1 VDYESARAIGA
12 EGERL
17 VAETLQ
23 RLSVRYGFRQLDNVL
38 LKVGKVTAEIDHL
51 LVDQHGIVLVE
62 SKVRGA
68 AFIRGNDAEKSWTA
82 CYPGGRNK
90 RFQNPIRQNQ
100 WHDAALR
107 QVLRDS
113 GMELEPDYIDTL
125 VVFVGAELS
134 GLSLRK
140 NDRQR
145 VLDVGELED
154 YFAKRAEPSDL
165 RPPLIAAF
173 VTDLLQALL
182 LRDKSQDGAT
192 LAAHA
197 AHRSGKYGDSAD
209 ADAPGR
215 WPSPVK
221 HSGVTIPLRRGR
233 MRAALINCLLLFL
246 ALGLLYLFAASGG
259 LQYFTGLL
267 LTPFFKSLAP
277 TVQPAGSAAPA
288 PSLAVAQARL
298 KELAPDVY
306 AAATDLNAPQIAAAA
321 NGTAFTWEYVTRP
334 TPNTAA
340 VRSFT
345 LVLGPDG
352 AMRSMGASK

>member
-1 VDYESARAIGA
+1 VDYESARVIGA

-68 AFIRGNDAEKSWTA
+68 AYIKGNDAEKSWTA

-125 VVFVGAELS
+125 VVVVGAELS

-173 VTDLLQALL
+173 VTDLLQALVL
-182 LRDKSQDGAT
+182 HDKSQDVAT

-197 AHRSGKYGDSAD
+197 AHRSGKYGG
-209 ADAPGR
+209 APGCFTCCLDGL
-215 WPSPVK
+215 PVLEPQ
-221 HSGVTIPLRRGR
+221 SRCLCSRAMALAGQALRRDH
-233 MRAALINCLLLFL
+233 
-246 ALGLLYLFAASGG
+246 
-259 LQYFTGLL
+259 
-267 LTPFFKSLAP
+267 P
-277 TVQPAGSAAPA
+277 V
-288 PSLAVAQARL
+288 
-298 KELAPDVY
+298 
-306 AAATDLNAPQIAAAA
+306 AAA
-321 NGTAFTWEYVTRP
+321 
-334 TPNTAA
+334 
-340 VRSFT
+340 
-345 LVLGPDG
+345 
-352 AMRSMGASK
+352 